1 MQIPIAFHLHA
12 KTPEFT
18 MLQERDLIQQCLSGN
33 RDAFRKLIEPHQDF
47 VFRVALSVL
56 GRREEAEEAAQDAFV
71 RAYRGLVSF
80 SGQVP
85 FQAWLYRIAV
95 RTALNARR
103 RRRRRRLLERLTPPS
118 WFGSLASAR
127 TDAPDVEVAKRDVRI
142 RLRATIDR
150 LPRKLHEVVVLT
162 YLDELACGEIAEILD
177 IPEGTVKSRLHRAR
191 EKLQKEIKRQGLLD

>member
-1 MQIPIAFHLHA
+1 MPR
-12 KTPEFT
+12 
-18 MLQERDLIQQCLSGN
+18 ERDLIQQCLSGN
-33 RDAFRKLIEPHQDF
+33 RDAFRRLIEPHQDF
-47 VFRVALSVL
+47 VFRVSLSVL
-56 GRREEAEEAAQDAFV
+56 GNREEAEEAAQDAFV
-71 RAYRGLVSF
+71 RTFRGLDSF

-103 RRRRRRLLERLTPPS
+103 RRRRRLFERLTPPS
-118 WFGSLASAR
+118 WFGGLASA
-127 TDAPDVEVAKRDVRI
+127 TDAPDADVVRQDARI

-162 YLDELACGEIAEILD
+162 YMNELTCGEIAEILS

-191 EKLQKEIKRQGLLD
+191 EILQKGIRRQGLLD

>member
-56 GRREEAEEAAQDAFV
+56 GSREEAEEAAQDAFV
-71 RAYRGLVSF
+71 RAYRGLGSF
-80 SGQVP
+80 SSQVP

-95 RTALNARR
+95 RTALNAR